1 MTLQLTV
8 AARTDTGRVR
18 RINEDAFLVADVE
31 RGALGDAPGA
41 HQFEVGPRGALLA
54 VSDGMGGHKA
64 GEVASAL
71 TLASLYRALAGERPP
86 PDSGPVDSDALV
98 ERAVKVANRDVYEA
112 ALQPGREKMGATLT
126 AVLVDE
132 AGAHIAEIGD
142 SRAYLIRD
150 GAIRQVT
157 HDQSYVQV
165 LLDVGAIAPE
175 EASQSPMRSVILQAM
190 GQKPR
195 VAVAL
200 GRLALRWGDCL
211 LLCTDGLSGAL
222 APEELHAVVK
232 SAADLHAACDR
243 LVAIANER
251 GGDDNIT
258 VLLAKVS
265 GDLPVPA
272 PGERIEDTFD
282 VLRSFDAPIE
292 R

>member
-18 RINEDAFLVADVE
+18 RINEDAFLVADVTH
-31 RGALGDAPGA
+31 GALDDAPSA
-41 HQFEVGPRGALLA
+41 RRFEVGPRGALLA

-71 TLASLYRALAGERPP
+71 TLSSLYRALAGEPP
-86 PDSGPVDSDALV
+86 PDSGPVDSDTLV
-98 ERAVKVANRDVYEA
+98 ERAVEVANRDVYQA
-112 ALQPGREKMGATLT
+112 GLSPGREKMGATLT

-132 AGAHIAEIGD
+132 GGAHIAEIGD

-150 GAIRQVT
+150 GTICQVT

-165 LLDVGAIAPE
+165 LLDAGAITPEDAPH
-175 EASQSPMRSVILQAM
+175 SPMRSIILQAM
-190 GQKPR
+190 GQKPT

-200 GRLALRWGDCL
+200 GRLALRQGDCL
-211 LLCTDGLSGAL
+211 LLCTDGLSGPL
-222 APEELHAVVK
+222 RPEELHEVV
-232 SAADLHAACDR
+232 SASRGLDVACDQ
-243 LVAIANER
+243 LVSIANER
-251 GGDDNIT
+251 GGKDNIT
-258 VLLAKVS
+258 VLLASVN

-272 PGERIEDTFD
+272 PGERIEDTLD
-282 VLRSFDAPIE
+282 ILRTFDAPVT